1 MILVIMSIILLVM
14 SPGAL
19 IASNPEISSH
29 IIAAWPSALPAL
41 IAIVFAIMF
50 RQVIAALV
58 AGIWLGCI
66 LIYDLNPFV
75 GFLRMVD
82 TIAVEVLTDPDQVKI
97 VIFSLVLGGMVGLVT
112 RSGGAAGLVQFI
124 TRYTTSRMAA
134 MSSAWLLG
142 IIIFFDDYSNTLL
155 VGNTLRP
162 LTDKLKISREKLA
175 FIVDSTAAPVTSLV
189 LISTWIGFELG
200 LINDSIVSL
209 NLDTNSYWLFMQS
222 LPYSFYSWVC
232 LIFVLVVAMSGK
244 DFGPMYKAEKRA
256 VESGRIVSGSARPL
270 MDDEMMRL
278 ANHNDVP
285 ARWYNAVVPVV
296 ILVVALGAGLYFDGL
311 LNAESKNLELSLYNI
326 IGSADP
332 FRTLLWAS
340 FAGVICCF
348 VLYLAQRIL
357 TFNQCM
363 DAFLVGLKSL
373 ILAMVILTLARMIQ
387 NISLKLETAQFIMS
401 IAEKKLSPG
410 LLPAITFIVASVTSF
425 STGTSW
431 GTMAILMPLVIPL
444 ATGLAG
450 PESHLLPA
458 TIGSVLSGAVFGDH
472 CSPISDTTIMSS
484 MSCAADHI
492 DHVRTQLPYA
502 ILVGTSTL
510 LFGYLLCG
518 FNLYNPLIGLL
529 LSILFSCGYL
539 LFFGKKAAGEL
550 Y

>member
-1 MILVIMSIILLVM
+1 MTVVILSLIMFLMMPETLLAS
-14 SPGAL
+14 SPN
-19 IASNPEISSH
+19 IPSH
-29 IIAAWPSALPAL
+29 IAASWPSVLPAL
-41 IAIVFAIMF
+41 IAIIFAITF

-58 AGIWLGCI
+58 AGIWLGCT
-66 LIYDLNPFV
+66 LIYGFNPFI
-75 GFLRMVD
+75 GFLRMID
-82 TIAVEVLTDPDQVKI
+82 TIAVEALTDPDHVKI

-134 MSSAWLLG
+134 MSSAWILG
-142 IIIFFDDYSNTLL
+142 VIIFFDDYSNTLL
-155 VGNTLRP
+155 VGNTIRP
-162 LTDKLKISREKLA
+162 LTDRLKISREKLA
-175 FIVDSTAAPVTSLV
+175 FIVDSTAAPITSLV

-200 LINDSIVSL
+200 LINDSIASL
-209 NLDTNSYWLFMQS
+209 NLDTNSYWLFIQS

-232 LIFVLVVAMSGK
+232 LVFVLAVALSGK
-244 DFGPMYKAEKRA
+244 DFGPMFRAEKRA
-256 VESGRIVSGSARPL
+256 VESGRILSGNARPL

-278 ANHNDVP
+278 ANHKDVP
-285 ARWYNAVVPVV
+285 ARWYNAVVPVI
-296 ILVVALGAGLYFDGL
+296 ILVIALGAGLYIDGL
-311 LNAESKNLELSLYNI
+311 LSAESKNVELSLYNI
-326 IGSADP
+326 IGNADP

-387 NISLKLETAQFIMS
+387 IISLKLETAQFIMN
-401 IAEKKLSPG
+401 IAENNLSPG
-410 LLPAITFIVASVTSF
+410 LLPAITFIIASFTSF

-492 DHVRTQLPYA
+492 DHVRTQLPYSL
-502 ILVGTSTL
+502 LVGTSTL

-518 FNLYNPLIGLL
+518 FNVYNPFVGLF
-529 LSILFSCGYL
+529 LSILITCGFL
-539 LFFGKKAAGEL
+539 LYFGRKAAHDIT
-550 Y
+550 